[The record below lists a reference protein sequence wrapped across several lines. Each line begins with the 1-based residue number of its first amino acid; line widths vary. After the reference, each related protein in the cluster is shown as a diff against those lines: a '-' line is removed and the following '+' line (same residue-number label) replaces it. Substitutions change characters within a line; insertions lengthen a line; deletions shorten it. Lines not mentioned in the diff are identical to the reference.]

1 MPVYRVRCSGKSS
14 RAQRR
19 FINPLGTVSK
29 PAPVTTEHFNISHQM
44 KAKGNWLSGLQMGI
58 SRHHCFCVGICLIQK
73 SLLQAC
79 QQLVCFRKGFTQPQ
93 PDICGHLIISR
104 AGSAADAVPGP
115 RSAPPAGFQHSYEYL
130 PAVLKIQ
137 MCRPQSLVLSA
148 AGR

>member
-79 QQLVCFRKGFTQPQ
+79 QQLVCLRKGFTQPQ

-104 AGSAADAVPGP
+104 AGSVQTPCRVPDQLRQP
-115 RSAPPAGFQHSYEYL
+115 GFNIHMNIFQL
-130 PAVLKIQ
+130 F
-137 MCRPQSLVLSA
+137 
-148 AGR
+148 